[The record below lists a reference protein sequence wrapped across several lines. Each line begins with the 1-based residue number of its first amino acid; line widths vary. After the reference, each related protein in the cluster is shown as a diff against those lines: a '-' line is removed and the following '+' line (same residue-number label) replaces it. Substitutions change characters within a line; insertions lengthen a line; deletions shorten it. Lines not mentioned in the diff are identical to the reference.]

1 MALNTEIAEIMN
13 TSGRVYEVAE
23 KVVGKCNLNAE
34 DKEIAQVVDAW
45 AKKIG
50 ETGNDEGHEISQ
62 LILKTIS
69 DPVYDKPDEIIDMMF
84 EKDSIGEFD
93 DYEIEKTPKNTLVA
107 YDAAKGGNVNKSYID
122 GSILKPTWKH
132 GQVETELS
140 YAQLSVF
147 AKEALDNKKIKDAFT
162 ALDKAIVGGEQ
173 VINVTGGVSALTVA
187 NMDALSLYIMDM
199 LDAGDTAFA
208 FGLNKYAQKIAQL
221 QGANSFMSDNM
232 KDAYNRYGLAKEY
245 NGLLIGGFSGQKK
258 ASDGELLVPDKRIFG
273 VSGKIGTICD
283 RGDLRV
289 YQTMDNN
296 KEKVSLKFTGYEYG
310 IKITRPD
317 KVAKIAFTQ

>member
-140 YAQLSVF
+140 YAQLRRGGFKSIAQLSVF

-173 VINVTGGVSALTVA
+173 IINVAGGVSALTVA

-258 ASDGELLVPDKRIFG
+258 ASDGELLVPD
-273 VSGKIGTICD
+273 
-283 RGDLRV
+283 
-289 YQTMDNN
+289 
-296 KEKVSLKFTGYEYG
+296 
-310 IKITRPD
+310 
-317 KVAKIAFTQ
+317 

>member
-1 MALNTEIAEIMN
+1 
-13 TSGRVYEVAE
+13 
-23 KVVGKCNLNAE
+23 
-34 DKEIAQVVDAW
+34 
-45 AKKIG
+45 
-50 ETGNDEGHEISQ
+50 
-62 LILKTIS
+62 
-69 DPVYDKPDEIIDMMF
+69 MMF
-84 EKDSIGEFD
+84 DKDSIGEFD

-140 YAQLSVF
+140 YAQLRRGGFKSIAQLSVF

-199 LDAGDTAFA
+199 LDSGDTAFA